1 MISPKGSIYRL
12 KRIGPRIDPCG
23 TPEETGAT
31 EEETLQPR
39 NEDVMIHRIKGS
51 GEIQ

>member
-1 MISPKGSIYRL
+1 MISPRGSIYRL

-31 EEETLQPR
+31 EEEKLSTVTEKVLSVR
-39 NEDVMIHRIKGS
+39 
-51 GEIQ
+51 